1 MRYDCVLNYRKMHGI
16 IMGKNVYNGKKYV
29 RESLQ
34 VAMGTFLLEL
44 LVLQLLQYHVFL
56 APILTG
62 LCFFLIVEVVVGI
75 IWGHIYQ
82 NQVEVKASFLMG
94 VSGFRFLVALLVIFI
109 YFLATGRSAM
119 MPFLLLFVPYYFAML
134 VQHLLFFTHVNKLA

>member
-1 MRYDCVLNYRKMHGI
+1 
-16 IMGKNVYNGKKYV
+16 MGKNVYNGKKYV
-29 RESLQ
+29 REALQ

-44 LVLQLLQYHVFL
+44 LVLQLLQYHVLL

-62 LCFFLIVEVVVGI
+62 LSFFLIVEVVVGI

-109 YFLATGRSAM
+109 YFLATGRSTM
-119 MPFLLLFVPYYFAML
+119 MSFLLLFVPYYFAML
-134 VQHLLFFTHVNKLA
+134 VHHLLFFYTRQ

>member
-1 MRYDCVLNYRKMHGI
+1 
-16 IMGKNVYNGKKYV
+16 MGKNVYNGKKYV
-29 RESLQ
+29 REALQ

-44 LVLQLLQYHVFL
+44 LVLQLLQYHVLL

-62 LCFFLIVEVVVGI
+62 LSFFLIVEVVVGI

-119 MPFLLLFVPYYFAML
+119 MSFLLLFVPYYFAML
-134 VQHLLFFTHVNKLA
+134 VHHLLFFYTRQ

>member
-44 LVLQLLQYHVFL
+44 LVLQLLQYHVL
-56 APILTG
+56 L
-62 LCFFLIVEVVVGI
+62 EVVVGI
-75 IWGHIYQ
+75 IWGHIYE

-119 MPFLLLFVPYYFAML
+119 MSFLLLFVPYYFAML
-134 VQHLLFFTHVNKLA
+134 VHHLLFFTHVNKLA

>member
-1 MRYDCVLNYRKMHGI
+1 
-16 IMGKNVYNGKKYV
+16 MGKNVYNGKKYV

-44 LVLQLLQYHVFL
+44 LVLQLLQYHVLL
-56 APILTG
+56 APILIG

-119 MPFLLLFVPYYFAML
+119 MSFLLLFVPYYFAML
-134 VQHLLFFTHVNKLA
+134 VHHLLFFYTRQ

>member
-1 MRYDCVLNYRKMHGI
+1 
-16 IMGKNVYNGKKYV
+16 MGKNVYNGKKYV

-44 LVLQLLQYHVFL
+44 LILQLLQYHVLL
-56 APILTG
+56 APILIR

-119 MPFLLLFVPYYFAML
+119 MSFLLLFVPYYFAML
-134 VQHLLFFTHVNKLA
+134 VHHLLFFYTRQ

>member
-1 MRYDCVLNYRKMHGI
+1 
-16 IMGKNVYNGKKYV
+16 MGKNVYNGKKYV
-29 RESLQ
+29 REALQ

-44 LVLQLLQYHVFL
+44 LVLQLLQYHVLL

-62 LCFFLIVEVVVGI
+62 LSFFLIVEVVVGI
-75 IWGHIYQ
+75 IWGQIYQ

-109 YFLATGRSAM
+109 YFLATGRSTM
-119 MPFLLLFVPYYFAML
+119 MSFLLLFVPYYFAML
-134 VQHLLFFTHVNKLA
+134 VHHLLFFYTRQ

>member
-16 IMGKNVYNGKKYV
+16 IMEKNVYNGKKYV
-29 RESLQ
+29 REALQ

-109 YFLATGRSAM
+109 YFS
-119 MPFLLLFVPYYFAML
+119 
-134 VQHLLFFTHVNKLA
+134 

>member
-44 LVLQLLQYHVFL
+44 LVLQLLQYHVLL
-56 APILTG
+56 APILTVI
-62 LCFFLIVEVVVGI
+62 LFLLIFDFVVGI
-75 IWGHIYQ
+75 IL
-82 NQVEVKASFLMG
+82 VKM
-94 VSGFRFLVALLVIFI
+94 
-109 YFLATGRSAM
+109 
-119 MPFLLLFVPYYFAML
+119 
-134 VQHLLFFTHVNKLA
+134 

>member
-1 MRYDCVLNYRKMHGI
+1 
-16 IMGKNVYNGKKYV
+16 MGKNVYNGKKYV
-29 RESLQ
+29 REALQ

-44 LVLQLLQYHVFL
+44 LVLQLLQSHVLL

-62 LCFFLIVEVVVGI
+62 LCFFVEVVVGI

-119 MPFLLLFVPYYFAML
+119 MSFLLLFVPYYFAML
-134 VQHLLFFTHVNKLA
+134 VHHLLFFTHVNKLA

>member
-1 MRYDCVLNYRKMHGI
+1 MERNM
-16 IMGKNVYNGKKYV
+16 YV
-29 RESLQ
+29 KR
-34 VAMGTFLLEL
+34 F
-44 LVLQLLQYHVFL
+44 QYHVLL

-62 LCFFLIVEVVVGI
+62 LCFFLIIEVVVGI
-75 IWGHIYQ
+75 IWGHISQ

-119 MPFLLLFVPYYFAML
+119 MSFLLLFVPYYFAML
-134 VQHLLFFTHVNKLA
+134 VHHLLFFTHVNKLA

>member
-1 MRYDCVLNYRKMHGI
+1 
-16 IMGKNVYNGKKYV
+16 MGKNVYNGKKYV
-29 RESLQ
+29 REALQ

-44 LVLQLLQYHVFL
+44 LVLQLLQYHVLL

-62 LCFFLIVEVVVGI
+62 LSFFLIVEVVVGI

-119 MPFLLLFVPYYFAML
+119 MSFLLLFVPYYFAML
-134 VQHLLFFTHVNKLA
+134 VHHLHFFTHVNKLA